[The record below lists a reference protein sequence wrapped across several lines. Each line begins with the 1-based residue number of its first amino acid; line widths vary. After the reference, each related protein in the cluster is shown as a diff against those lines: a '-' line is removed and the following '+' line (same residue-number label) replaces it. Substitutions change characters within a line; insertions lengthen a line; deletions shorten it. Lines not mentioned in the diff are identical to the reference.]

1 VAKPVDE
8 IFGDDGSVRD
18 RQRRQVHRLAVLFLA
33 HPARG
38 GADPPAADAAVH
50 RVLGLPTMW
59 WIIVSGALHNFNMY
73 ALGTFITSFLT
84 RYHGVG

>member
-1 VAKPVDE
+1 
-8 IFGDDGSVRD
+8 
-18 RQRRQVHRLAVLFLA
+18 
-33 HPARG
+33 
-38 GADPPAADAAVH
+38 
-50 RVLGLPTMW
+50 MW